1 MITNVAAWVM
11 QIIVCHHLLKK
22 WWEKVEQS
30 WQLSGWISTPLCV
43 VVGISIEV
51 SDHCNADSTII
62 TFISGKPHLRD
73 VVILS
78 CVQPTDQHDDGRVL
92 TFPELAASMSII
104 LPGVQTMISAP
115 RFNSAICSEI
125 PVPPVLHNDDD
136 DDDAQHRD
144 TIISVPY
151 ERWDMA
157 VNEVEQWNVGRIFR
171 GCFWRQREL
180 NLSQKGD

>member
-78 CVQPTDQHDDGRVL
+78 WVQPTNHHDDEECSPFQNWRRACRSS
-92 TFPELAASMSII
+92 FPGCRRWSLLRAS
-104 LPGVQTMISAP
+104 T
-115 RFNSAICSEI
+115 R
-125 PVPPVLHNDDD
+125 
-136 DDDAQHRD
+136 R
-144 TIISVPY
+144 SVPRY
-151 ERWDMA
+151 QFHLHDTTMMMMMMMLNTETPLSVYYMKDEMWRWM
-157 VNEVEQWNVGRIFR
+157 
-171 GCFWRQREL
+171 
-180 NLSQKGD
+180 K